1 MGGGAS
7 KGTRVRQGH
16 PGFDS
21 VNPGASAAFKRTEK
35 QLGELKRHQD
45 ELDRQKDAVQA
56 AIEASLAWLHTQAET
71 QLMGTT
77 FLKQTAALELDENE
91 RTTVT
96 GPADGPG
103 P

>member
-1 MGGGAS
+1 MARARGRGCGRAP
-7 KGTRVRQGH
+7 

-77 FLKQTAALELDENE
+77 FLKQTAALELDEYE
-91 RTTVT
+91 RTTVK

-103 P
+103 A